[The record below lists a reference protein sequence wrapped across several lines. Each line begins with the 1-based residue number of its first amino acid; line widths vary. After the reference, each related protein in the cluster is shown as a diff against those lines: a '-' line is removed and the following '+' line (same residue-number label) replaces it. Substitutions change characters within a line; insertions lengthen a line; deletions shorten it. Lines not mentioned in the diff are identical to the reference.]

1 LRNNVSHLP
10 KEPKAFV
17 IRKTRQIPFI
27 DQLIAETLLFQSCG
41 VYTSCLEQLR
51 MTFPCIE

>member
-1 LRNNVSHLP
+1 LELISSFVSP

-27 DQLIAETLLFQSCG
+27 DQFIAETVLIQSSFASNSCG
-41 VYTSCLEQLR
+41 
-51 MTFPCIE
+51 

>member
-1 LRNNVSHLP
+1 LP

>member
-1 LRNNVSHLP
+1 MFLNQTLELVSSFVMP

-27 DQLIAETLLFQSCG
+27 DQLIAETLLF
-41 VYTSCLEQLR
+41 
-51 MTFPCIE
+51 